1 MKRSISLWLGLLAF
15 ALTPMLADTPMGKI
29 HGHVTNAGGFAE
41 KDGTVIL
48 TVIIQQASGPGL
60 HDEKTLDKGKFIV
73 DDNGDYAGEVAAGV
87 YTLIYRAKG
96 IDPPKQSDHIEAVK
110 IVAGQDTLQN
120 IDMTRKEYLDAMSS
134 DERKL
139 LEEYKKKNASVV
151 KDQEIVKGLNADL
164 AHAGLLIKEA
174 DNPHDAAVKA
184 LGATASKAELDAKEA
199 EIKKTDYTEVETVM
213 TRDTGVRPN
222 ESVLW
227 VPLAQAEV
235 GLKKWDDG
243 IADYKKVL
251 EVEATAKKPNLSAQG
266 SAQAGL
272 GEIYAH
278 THKIPE
284 AMAAYDEAA
293 KINPPQAAFYLKNEA
308 IIYFQIG
315 EADAQVATADKAIAL
330 DPTQAI
336 LYYIKGQGLI
346 TKATV
351 DEKSGRY
358 VLPPG
363 CAEAYQ
369 KFLQLEPTGPRAAE
383 VKGILDQSTQKLDTN
398 TTYKATKPKK

>member
-48 TVIIQQASGPGL
+48 TVIIQASGPGL

-174 DNPHDAAVKA
+174 DNPHGGVAPVS
-184 LGATASKAELDAKEA
+184 GSSGS
-199 EIKKTDYTEVETVM
+199 EVPVIM
-213 TRDTGVRPN
+213 G
-222 ESVLW
+222 
-227 VPLAQAEV
+227 
-235 GLKKWDDG
+235 
-243 IADYKKVL
+243 
-251 EVEATAKKPNLSAQG
+251 
-266 SAQAGL
+266 
-272 GEIYAH
+272 
-278 THKIPE
+278 
-284 AMAAYDEAA
+284 
-293 KINPPQAAFYLKNEA
+293 PPA
-308 IIYFQIG
+308 
-315 EADAQVATADKAIAL
+315 
-330 DPTQAI
+330 
-336 LYYIKGQGLI
+336 
-346 TKATV
+346 
-351 DEKSGRY
+351 
-358 VLPPG
+358 
-363 CAEAYQ
+363 
-369 KFLQLEPTGPRAAE
+369 
-383 VKGILDQSTQKLDTN
+383 
-398 TTYKATKPKK
+398 